1 MRIPHNADNNF
12 QFFSQSTKDGDFF
25 ILQKDA
31 NVSKF
36 YKEELETLFLTLPN
50 YQSNIARKTFEF
62 CSKYRCDPF
71 KHITHPIDSVS
82 LPNYYNDFLDHLDN
96 GTLVQ
101 ILSLADF
108 LQIDPLL
115 QLICYKISYWL
126 RDMSSLESLQFFQKT
141 MPEDE
146 FVADL

>member
-1 MRIPHNADNNF
+1 M
-12 QFFSQSTKDGDFF
+12 TKDGDFQ

-31 NVSKF
+31 RVSKF
-36 YKEELETLFLTLPN
+36 YKEEVDSTYFLPLPN

-82 LPNYYNDFLDHLDN
+82 LPNYYNDFLDQLDN

-101 ILSLADF
+101 IISLADF

-115 QLICYKISYWL
+115 QLICFKISYWL
-126 RDMSSLESLQFFQKT
+126 RDMSSLERLQFFQQT
-141 MPEDE
+141 RPEDE
-146 FVADL
+146 YVADL